1 MKNSM
6 TGERVFTES
15 QVAAILKVAGLDE
28 EEISDLFEYVC
39 FCDISDCK
47 EIAEYE
53 GWIGNGLIRKVNVCE
68 GHKHLLRGYKDEKS

>member
-6 TGERVFTES
+6 DGERVYTES

-28 EEISDLFEYVC
+28 DEISDLFEYVC
-39 FCDISDCK
+39 FCDISGCK

-53 GWIGNGLIRKVNVCE
+53 GWIGNGLIRKISVCE
-68 GHKHLLRGYKDEKS
+68 GHKHLLRGYKDEED